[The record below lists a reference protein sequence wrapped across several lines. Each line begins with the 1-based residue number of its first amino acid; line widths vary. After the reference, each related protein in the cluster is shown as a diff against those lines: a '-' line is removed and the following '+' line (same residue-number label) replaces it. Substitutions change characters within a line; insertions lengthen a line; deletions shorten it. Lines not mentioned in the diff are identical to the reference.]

1 MTAALAS
8 PCSAV
13 LWSSWAIGVLPF
25 LASSAVRCNC
35 RSAFAKV
42 ACAAASCALR
52 WSTAASKGSRSIV
65 KTTWPSLTSS
75 PSLKRRGPRKPC
87 TRARRSTFSSASARP
102 TNSACLVIDRSS
114 AGWTRT
120 AGVGAACCASARGP
134 TRTANDMATRRKN
147 RLDFITPPCGSR
159 ERCQSGITTPIGDA
173 SQSHSRGSGRL
184 SLIRCRISPSARG
197 RSDDITNHL
206 GAGQGGRPVRLA
218 RSYALRSASLAL
230 WEVGVLPVVENQR
243 CENSHVKA
251 KSRLLTIP
259 GLRLPHLKPL
269 AADDQKPEEPHQKP
283 ERRADTDQSL
293 GAVEASGIGANVPE
307 QDDRSDQEGQP
318 GNPSPRMISA

>member
-1 MTAALAS
+1 MILPIILALA
-8 PCSAV
+8 
-13 LWSSWAIGVLPF
+13 
-25 LASSAVRCNC
+25 
-35 RSAFAKV
+35 
-42 ACAAASCALR
+42 
-52 WSTAASKGSRSIV
+52 
-65 KTTWPSLTSS
+65 
-75 PSLKRRGPRKPC
+75 
-87 TRARRSTFSSASARP
+87 
-102 TNSACLVIDRSS
+102 
-114 AGWTRT
+114 
-120 AGVGAACCASARGP
+120 
-134 TRTANDMATRRKN
+134 
-147 RLDFITPPCGSR
+147 
-159 ERCQSGITTPIGDA
+159 
-173 SQSHSRGSGRL
+173 RGS
-184 SLIRCRISPSARG
+184 
-197 RSDDITNHL
+197 
-206 GAGQGGRPVRLA
+206 RPVRLT

-283 ERRADTDQSL
+283 ERRADMDQSL